1 MKDLMGTLS
10 PAYGMMTGHGAFGS
24 LADAG
29 VGGVIPTM
37 IARDRKK
44 SKREEEEAK
53 KMGAAMK
60 KGGTIKAKGG
70 WIKSAIKKPG
80 ALRESLGVK
89 KGEKIPAGKLAAAAK
104 KPGKMGQRAR
114 LAQTLKGFKK

>member
-10 PAYGMMTGHGAFGS
+10 PAYGIMTGHGAFGG

-29 VGGVIPTM
+29 GLGVIPTM
-37 IARDRKK
+37 IAQDRKK

-60 KGGTIKAKGG
+60 KGGKV
-70 WIKSAIKKPG
+70 KSSASKRADGCAI
-80 ALRESLGVK
+80 R
-89 KGEKIPAGKLAAAAK
+89 GKTK
-104 KPGKMGQRAR
+104 GKMV
-114 LAQTLKGFKK
+114 

>member
-29 VGGVIPTM
+29 VGGIIPTM
-37 IARDRKK
+37 LARDRKK
-44 SKREEEEAK
+44 DKREEEEAK

-60 KGGTIKAKGG
+60 KGGMV
-70 WIKSAIKKPG
+70 KSSASKRADSCAI
-80 ALRESLGVK
+80 R
-89 KGEKIPAGKLAAAAK
+89 GKTK
-104 KPGKMGQRAR
+104 GKMV
-114 LAQTLKGFKK
+114 

>member
-10 PAYGMMTGHGAFGS
+10 PAYGMMTGHGAFGKM
-24 LADAG
+24 ADAG

-37 IARDRKK
+37 LARDRKK

-60 KGGTIKAKGG
+60 KGGIV
-70 WIKSAIKKPG
+70 KSSASKRADGCAI
-80 ALRESLGVK
+80 R
-89 KGEKIPAGKLAAAAK
+89 GKTK
-104 KPGKMGQRAR
+104 GKMV
-114 LAQTLKGFKK
+114 